1 MSDAATPVNG
11 AAPKTRKVARK
22 VVRKV
27 KSESRSFAAEADQA
41 REKLIA
47 TAIQRTRAR
56 REFVRR
62 WAQDQAGVAG
72 EAVQTRPMTAIAA
85 ALGVGLIIGLLA
97 GR

>member
-1 MSDAATPVNG
+1 MSDAATPTNG
-11 AAPKTRKVARK
+11 AAPKARKVARK

-27 KSESRSFAAEADQA
+27 KAEARSFAADAEEA

-47 TAIQRTRAR
+47 TAIHRARAR
-56 REFVRR
+56 REVVRR
-62 WAQDQAGVAG
+62 WAEDQAGVAG
-72 EAVQTRPMTAIAA
+72 EAVQTRPMTAIVS